1 MSQTK
6 ESMSDYRVKFV
17 DIRVNPPGGRRRR
30 GAERIRVCEH
40 KGCDEAGDCKAPKPF
55 SARKPP
61 VPGQR
66 TIPEENYWFCRRHAA
81 EYNSTYDF
89 FDGMTEAEISA
100 FQSSAHYG
108 HKQTW
113 RFGGGPVGA
122 AARAASAAHD
132 PRRWKGRSWLYD
144 GPGTRGQA
152 PGASTE
158 RHLTR
163 MQMKALEEMSL
174 PATAS
179 PEEVR
184 AQYGTLIKRYHP
196 DSNGGDRSM
205 EHRLNVVIKAF
216 KALKSTGLA

>member
-1 MSQTK
+1 MSQTE
-6 ESMSDYRVKFV
+6 ESMADYRVKFV

-30 GAERIRVCEH
+30 GAAPVRVCEA
-40 KGCDEAGDCKAPKPF
+40 KGCDATGNCKAPKPF
-55 SARKPP
+55 AARTAP
-61 VPGQR
+61 VPGQK
-66 TIPEENYWFCRRHAA
+66 TPPEENYWFCQRHAA

-113 RFGGGPVGA
+113 KMGGGPVGGA
-122 AARAASAAHD
+122 KAGASHD

-144 GPGTRGQA
+144 GPTGKREDTEARVERG
-152 PGASTE
+152 
-158 RHLTR
+158 LTR
-163 MQMKALEEMSL
+163 MQLKALEEMSL
-174 PATAS
+174 PANST
-179 PEEVR
+179 PEQVR
-184 AQYGTLIKRYHP
+184 AQYGTLVKRYHP